1 VPDNRRQPPPKGS
14 SRGGTPARGAAG
26 ANARR
31 PAPAG
36 GRRPTAKG
44 AASSASKGTKRPAP
58 PRKRHR
64 LRWLIVIVLL
74 LISMGIGVFILLLAT
89 TTVPSPN
96 EVVTREATVVYW
108 SDGTSEIGRIG
119 ESTRR
124 SVGLETVP
132 LPVQQAILAAE
143 DRDFYDHG
151 GISPVGIVRSLWN
164 NVTGGSTQGASTITQ
179 QYAKNAFLTQERSW
193 ERKIREV
200 LLATKLETLV
210 SKDEILQNY
219 LNTIYFGRG
228 ADGIEAAAIAY
239 FGVPASEL
247 TLEQGAVLAAVIKS
261 PSDMVEEDGLTRLRG
276 RWEYVLDGMVEQGW
290 ITQRQRDRAEFP
302 EIVEAKAKNRL
313 GGQTGFLLSMVE
325 SELVA
330 IGFDE
335 TEIQRG
341 GLRITST
348 FDRKAQRGAQNAVR
362 KAGPTSGTDGLRIGL
377 ASVRPGTGEV
387 VAIYAGADFITDQI
401 NNATRQFAQAG
412 STFKPFALTAA
423 VEQGIPL
430 GSIWNGDSPATVDGY
445 TFNNYGDRS
454 YGPVTL
460 LQATEDSINSAYVEL
475 ESDVGVDTVADAAVR
490 AGVPADTP
498 GMDLDALDL
507 TFVLGTASP
516 SAVNMANAYAT
527 FAAQGTSASTYVVT
541 RVVGPN
547 DGLLY
552 EATPDTESAFEPD
565 VANTVTYALNR
576 VVTNGTGGTARALGR
591 PAAAKTGTTD
601 DNKSAWFVGYTPQLS
616 TAVFMTK
623 EDGDGKPISM
633 AGTGGL
639 TTVTG
644 GSFPAAIWTMFM
656 ERALEGQPTED
667 FPEPPEGTKVP
678 DYCPT
683 SIATEDEKVPSGCP
697 TPEVIPE
704 FTNETVDDFGTVTPT
719 PLPTDEFG
727 APIDPSAVPSGVPVT
742 PEPSLSQSPDVSVFD
757 PSPTPE
763 GGELFPPEP
772 TNEAGVP

>member
-1 VPDNRRQPPPKGS
+1 M
-14 SRGGTPARGAAG
+14 
-26 ANARR
+26 
-31 PAPAG
+31 
-36 GRRPTAKG
+36 
-44 AASSASKGTKRPAP
+44 
-58 PRKRHR
+58 HW
-64 LRWLIVIVLL
+64 LRWLIIIALVLIGL
-74 LISMGIGVFILLLAT
+74 GVGIFILLLAR

-96 EVVTREATVVYW
+96 EVVTREATIVYW
-108 SDGTSEIGRIG
+108 ADGRNEIGRLG

-124 SVGLETVP
+124 SVDLETVP

-143 DRDFYDHG
+143 DRDFYEHG

-210 SKDEILQNY
+210 SKDEILENY

-261 PSDMVEEDGLTRLRG
+261 PSDMAEEDGLERLRG
-276 RWEYVLDGMVEQGW
+276 RWEYVLDGMVERGW
-290 ITQRQRDRAEFP
+290 ITQRERNRAEFP
-302 EIVEAKAKNRL
+302 EILEAKAKNRL
-313 GGQTGFLLSMVE
+313 GGQTGFLLTMVE
-325 SELVA
+325 SELIA
-330 IGFDE
+330 LGFDE

-348 FDRKAQRGAQNAVR
+348 FDRKAQRGAQTAVR

-377 ASVRPGTGEV
+377 ASVRPGTGEI
-387 VAIYAGADFITDQI
+387 VAIYGGTDFITDQI

-423 VEQGIPL
+423 TEQGIPL
-430 GSIWNGDSPATVDGY
+430 SSIWNGDSPATVNGY
-445 TFNNYGDRS
+445 TFSNYGDKS

-460 LQATEDSINSAYVEL
+460 LQATEDSINSAYVEM
-475 ESDVGVDTVADAAVR
+475 EADVGVEEVADAAVR

-498 GMDLDALDL
+498 GMDLDELDL

-516 SAVNMANAYAT
+516 SAVTMANAYAT
-527 FAAQGTSASTYVVT
+527 FAAQGTRASTYVVT

-552 EATPDTESAFEPD
+552 EVAPETQSVFEPD

-576 VVTNGTGGTARALGR
+576 VVTNGTGATARALGR

-601 DNKSAWFVGYTPQLS
+601 DNKSAWFVGYTPQLA
-616 TAVFMTK
+616 TAVFMAK
-623 EDGDGKPISM
+623 EDSDGVPISM

-644 GSFPAAIWTMFM
+644 GSFPAAIWTLFM
-656 ERALEGQPTED
+656 ERALEGLPVED
-667 FPEPPEGTKVP
+667 FPEPPDGTAVP
-678 DYCPT
+678 DRCPT
-683 SIATEDEKVPSGCP
+683 SIASEDEEVPVGCP

-704 FTNETVDDFGTVTPT
+704 FTNEVTDEFGTPT
-719 PLPTDEFG
+719 PTDEFG
-727 APIDPSAVPSGVPVT
+727 APIDPNAVPTDAPVT

-757 PSPTPE
+757 PTPAPE
-763 GGELFPPEP
+763 GGDVFAPEP
-772 TNEAGVP
+772 TDEAGVP